1 LSSNAYEIE
10 LPSGVGISPIFNI
23 AYLYSFKWTEDVS
36 TNELVSDGD
45 HTIGWKE
52 QLPRVLQKDI
62 ETILHMKVLKKI
74 EEKSIPV
81 LGHTE
86 SSTNEGCYLD
96 DERRNFQLW
105 HRP

>member
-10 LPSGVGISPIFNI
+10 LSSGVGISPIFNI
-23 AYLYSFKWTEDVS
+23 AYLYSFKWTKDVS

-62 ETILHMKVLKKI
+62 ETILHMRVLKKI
-74 EEKSIPV
+74 RGKEY
-81 LGHTE
+81 
-86 SSTNEGCYLD
+86 SSTWPYGKLN
-96 DERRNFQLW
+96 Q
-105 HRP
+105 